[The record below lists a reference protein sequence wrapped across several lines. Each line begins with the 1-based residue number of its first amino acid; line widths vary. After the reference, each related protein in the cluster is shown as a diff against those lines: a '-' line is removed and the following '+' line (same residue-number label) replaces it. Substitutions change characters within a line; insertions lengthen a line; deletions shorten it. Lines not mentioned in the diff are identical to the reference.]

1 VFYQQLLEKFQAVPG
16 FAKASVSTGL
26 PLLGS
31 GIPSKFSVV
40 GEPEDERS
48 SRPSVGV
55 QMVTPEYFETFG
67 IRMLHGRA
75 LNAHPMTSVATC
87 NYTGRIL

>member
-1 VFYQQLLEKFQAVPG
+1 MFYQQLLEKFQAVPG
-16 FAKASVSTGL
+16 VAKASVSTGL
-26 PLLGS
+26 PALGS
-31 GIPSKFSVV
+31 GIPSEFSAV

-67 IRMLHGRA
+67 IRMLHSRA

>member
-1 VFYQQLLEKFQAVPG
+1 
-16 FAKASVSTGL
+16 
-26 PLLGS
+26 
-31 GIPSKFSVV
+31 
-40 GEPEDERS
+40 
-48 SRPSVGV
+48 
-55 QMVTPEYFETFG
+55 MVTPEYFETFG